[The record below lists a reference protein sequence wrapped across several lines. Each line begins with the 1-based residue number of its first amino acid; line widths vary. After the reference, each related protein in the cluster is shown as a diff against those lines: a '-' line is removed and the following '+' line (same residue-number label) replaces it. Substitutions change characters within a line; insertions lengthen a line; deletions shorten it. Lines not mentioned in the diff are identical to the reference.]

1 MDESLRDARRTARDI
16 SLLSAFLAERDF
28 ADLTKEAVVAALG
41 KPADLLILMGGSIG
55 SGCEAAAAACVSGA
69 AKRLMIVGGAGHTT
83 EALRDSVNRRYPD
96 IPTKGRAEADLICDM
111 LEAHSGIPRGEV
123 LLETASANCGE
134 NAAFALRVARQNA
147 LDPENVILMQ
157 DSSMQRRMRHSF
169 EKAWEGMRARFYGYA
184 AHVPMVEA
192 HDGALRYAGA
202 QPWGMWP
209 LKRFL
214 TLILGEIPR
223 LHDTPAGYGP
233 EGKGFITHCAVPE
246 DVLAAFSRLSADFPG
261 DVRPAWRG

>member
-1 MDESLRDARRTARDI
+1 MDESLRDARRTALDI

-169 EKAWEGMRARFYGYA
+169 EKAWEGTRARFYGYA

-214 TLILGEIPR
+214 ALILGEIPR

-233 EGKGFITHCAVPE
+233 EGKGFITHCDVPE
-246 DVLAAFSRLSADFPG
+246 DVLAAFSRLTADFPG

>member
-1 MDESLRDARRTARDI
+1 MDEKLRDARRTARDVNR
-16 SLLSAFLAERDF
+16 LSAFLAERDF
-28 ADLTKEAVVAALG
+28 AALTKEAVVAALG

-55 SGCEAAAAACVSGA
+55 SGCEAAAAAYRGGA
-69 AKRLMIVGGAGHTT
+69 AKQLMIVGGAGHTT
-83 EALRDSVNRRYPD
+83 QALRDSVNGRYPD
-96 IPTKGRAEADLICDM
+96 IPTKGRAEADLIADM
-111 LEAHSGIPRGEV
+111 FEAHLGIPRAEV

-134 NAAFALRVARQNA
+134 NAAFALRVARESA
-147 LDPENVILMQ
+147 LDPEKVILMQ

-169 EKAWEGMRARFYGYA
+169 EKAWGGTRARFYGYA
-184 AHVPMVEA
+184 AHVPVVEEW
-192 HDGALRYAGA
+192 DGALRYAGA

-214 TLILGEIPR
+214 SLILGEIPR

-233 EGKGFITHCAVPE
+233 EGKGFISHCDVPE